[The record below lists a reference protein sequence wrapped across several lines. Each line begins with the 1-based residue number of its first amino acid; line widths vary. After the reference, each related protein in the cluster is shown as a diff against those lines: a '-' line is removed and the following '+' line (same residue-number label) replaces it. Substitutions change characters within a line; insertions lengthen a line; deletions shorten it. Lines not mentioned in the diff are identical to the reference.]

1 MKTLRKAGQD
11 LTEGKR
17 LQPRWPWTADP
28 LRLLQKAPKKA
39 VKRLT
44 KGLAASVN
52 KIPMSME
59 ALRKA
64 GGDLTGGKRLQPNGL
79 GLQIH

>member
-1 MKTLRKAGQD
+1 MALDCRSIEIASESPQ
-11 LTEGKR
+11 
-17 LQPRWPWTADP
+17 
-28 LRLLQKAPKKA
+28 KA